1 MAMENEVFY
10 VLKHF
15 GIVPGFS
22 SYFCKFDV
30 FGLPEHPRAV
40 PWKSEMP

>member
-1 MAMENEVFY
+1 MENDVFW

-22 SYFCKFDV
+22 SYVFKFRI
-30 FGLPEHPRAV
+30 LEIPEHPRAI
-40 PWKSEMP
+40 P